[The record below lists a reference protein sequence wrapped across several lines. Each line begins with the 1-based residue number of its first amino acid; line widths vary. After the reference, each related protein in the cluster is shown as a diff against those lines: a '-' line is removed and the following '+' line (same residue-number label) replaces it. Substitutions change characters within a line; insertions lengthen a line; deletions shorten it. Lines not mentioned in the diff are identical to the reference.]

1 MLRIPNVLARASSR
15 GLWTA
20 TAALLLFALAGC
32 SAILAAFG
40 LNSNDPAYEAALR
53 FDDLLDIPTL
63 SARRVNA
70 LAAPVS
76 QLTAAGTVS
85 LTSFTPTAPFRG
97 NQVAIVGGALDTDN
111 AQTGTLLVRQT
122 DCSLT
127 QYAIG
132 PVNGTTST
140 ITHVLPGA
148 DAYLHQL
155 SGLTTTPGTFPRGC
169 VDQSLGVPST
179 AGTYLGQASNGDLLS
194 VLVNSSGKVS
204 LLRFTTTGVPV
215 SQTVLVAS
223 GAAFTLGAADLNGD
237 GIADIVTPYTTVSG
251 VSGIGVLLSHDDGSF
266 DAPVVYTGY
275 PAGINRFA
283 AYASIDDINGD
294 GKPDI
299 VAIAGPGF
307 DPGTVVSLL
316 GRSDGTFALGSAS
329 LITLRPASF
338 VLADFNGDGRKDM
351 MSAGGYFSAGQGDG
365 SFAAPVAS
373 GADAF
378 AGQHLAVGDFNGDG
392 QLDLALHQSTFIQI
406 ALGRGDG
413 SFVPDATFA
422 TVRGAEYLSASDIDG
437 DGNDD
442 IVVGLTGPRAIGPNT
457 DSYRVTQFL
466 LGRGDGTF
474 AAAQALPG
482 AGIAL
487 FGGPTYAV
495 ADFNGD
501 TYPDVVALAP
511 NGASALVMFGGSSTG
526 TLGGNGG
533 AATTAATLSFRPF
546 MVTQADVDGDGKADL
561 VSLGAKLAVL
571 RGQGDG
577 VFGAE
582 QAYDLPSIDGRISS
596 LAVGDLN
603 GDGRADV
610 VVTFGNQSATT
621 GGAFVYIANTDGT
634 LRPAVQIDPAVNL
647 TAAVADLDGDG
658 RVDVVLVGGSSDFYS
673 SPQIFHGLR
682 IYRGQA
688 NGSFT
693 APQSL
698 SPPSGT
704 DYTSVAFGDMNE
716 DGRLD
721 VVAVGVDG
729 GLDASLYILP
739 GQGDGS
745 FGSAT
750 SFAVPGGGPG
760 IGQVAVGDYT
770 GDGHPDLM
778 LAGNNYSGI
787 VVGNGDG
794 TLRGLG
800 SVAIASRATRVVA
813 ADLNSDGM
821 MDAVMGIDFQGI
833 VPLVRTASAIDTPP
847 TTTPYTATLSASS
860 GTVAGQGSVQV
871 TLNFAYDS
879 GFTDT
884 VSLSCAN
891 LPAGASCSFSPASVT
906 AADASSVLTI
916 STGTSQAALA
926 AGDSRPGGPATP
938 SLAIAALMA
947 VAAAAAFSR
956 RPRWASRSG
965 RWAIVAVAAAGLAA
979 GCGGGHGDDTVSGAT
994 PAGTYTVNII
1004 TSSPS
1009 ASQTLNY
1016 SLTVN

>member
-1 MLRIPNVLARASSR
+1 MFRLPKVPASLSRRGTTIAAVLWLVGCSQLSVFYGVTSDDPDYRKALLFDQIFFGGPGPARVASTARTLRAS
-15 GLWTA
+15 
-20 TAALLLFALAGC
+20 AA
-32 SAILAAFG
+32 AA
-40 LNSNDPAYEAALR
+40 
-53 FDDLLDIPTL
+53 
-63 SARRVNA
+63 
-70 LAAPVS
+70 S
-76 QLTAAGTVS
+76 QIS
-85 LTSFTPTAPFRG
+85 LQSFTPTVPFRG

-111 AQTGTLLVRQT
+111 SQTGAILVRQSN
-122 DCSLT
+122 CSLT
-127 QYAIG
+127 QYGIG
-132 PVNGTTST
+132 TVSGSAST
-140 ITHVLPGA
+140 VTHVLPGA

-169 VDQSLGVPST
+169 VDRSLGVPST
-179 AGTYLGQASNGDLLS
+179 AGTYLGPASNGDLLS
-194 VLVNSSGKVS
+194 ALVNSSGKVT

-215 SQTVLVAS
+215 SQTVLVTS
-223 GAAFTLGAADLNGD
+223 GAAFTLAAADLNGD
-237 GIADIVTPYTTVSG
+237 GIADIVTPYATVSG
-251 VSGIGVLLSHDDGSF
+251 VSGIGVLLSHTDGSF

-307 DPGTVVSLL
+307 DPGTVVTLL
-316 GRSDGTFALGSAS
+316 GRGDGTFAPGSAS
-329 LITLRPASF
+329 VMTLRPASF

-351 MSAGGYFSAGQGDG
+351 MSAGGYFSAGHGDG

-373 GADAF
+373 GAEAF
-378 AGQHLAVGDFNGDG
+378 SGQHLAVGDFNGDG

-413 SFVPDATFA
+413 SFVPGATFA
-422 TVRGAEYLSASDIDG
+422 TVRGAEYLSVSDIDG

-442 IVVGLTGPRAIGPNT
+442 IVVGLTGPRVLGPNT

-501 TYPDVVALAP
+501 SYPDVVALAP
-511 NGASALVMFGGSSTG
+511 NNASALVMFAGSSTG
-526 TLGGNGG
+526 TLGGSTG
-533 AATTAATLSFRPF
+533 AATTVATLSFRPF

-571 RGQGDG
+571 RGQGGG
-577 VFGAE
+577 VFAAE
-582 QAYDLPSIDGRISS
+582 QAYDLPSVDGRLSS
-596 LAVGDLN
+596 MAVGDFN

-610 VVTFGNQSATT
+610 VITFGNQAATT
-621 GGAFVYIANTDGT
+621 GGAFVYLANTDGT

-647 TAAVADLDGDG
+647 TAAAADVDGDG
-658 RVDVVLVGGSSDFYS
+658 RADVVLVGGSGDFYS
-673 SPQIFHGLR
+673 SSQLFHGLR

-688 NGSFT
+688 NGSFA
-693 APQSL
+693 APQSQ

-716 DGRLD
+716 DGALD
-721 VVAVGVDG
+721 VVVVGVDG
-729 GLDASLYILP
+729 GLNASLYILP

-745 FGSAT
+745 FGTAT

-760 IGQVAVGDYT
+760 IGQIAVGDYT
-770 GDGHPDLM
+770 GDGHADLM

-813 ADLNSDGM
+813 ADLNGDGM
-821 MDAVMGIDFQGI
+821 MDAVMGIDFQGL

-847 TTTPYTATLSASS
+847 ATTAPYTATLSASS
-860 GTVAGQGSVQV
+860 GSVAGQGSVQV
-871 TLNFAYDS
+871 TLNFAYDP
-879 GFTDT
+879 GFADT

-891 LPAGASCSFSPASVT
+891 LPAGASCSFSPADVT
-906 AADASSVLTI
+906 AANASSVLTI
-916 STGTSQAALA
+916 STGTSVAALA

-938 SLAIAALMA
+938 LLAIAALMA
-947 VAAAAAFSR
+947 WAAAAAVSR
-956 RPRWASRSG
+956 RPRWASRRG
-965 RWAIVAVAAAGLAA
+965 RWAFAAVAAAGLAA
-979 GCGGGHGDDTVSGAT
+979 GCGGGHGYDVASGAT

-1004 TSSPS
+1004 ASSPG